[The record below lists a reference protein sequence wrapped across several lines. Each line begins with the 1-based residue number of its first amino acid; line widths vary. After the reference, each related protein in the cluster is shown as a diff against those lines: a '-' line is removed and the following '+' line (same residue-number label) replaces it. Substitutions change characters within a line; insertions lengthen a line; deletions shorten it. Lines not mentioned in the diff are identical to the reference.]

1 MDTVSGLIRRLLA
14 VLLLVGGAVVLVA
27 APASACP
34 ASNASWSQQ
43 VREADAVFTGTVSDR
58 VRQGPGIHYTV
69 QVDRS
74 YKGDVGE
81 EAMVMTPRS
90 TRACG
95 LPDLAEGSA
104 YLFFAT
110 DNGGD
115 LAISSQG
122 GTTGATDAHVARVER
137 LLGAGTSPIPPETEH
152 ATFTLVAD
160 EPMSRS
166 RLAAPGVALVLVG
179 LLGLVLV
186 LSLGRRRGPG

>member
-34 ASNASWSQQ
+34 ASNASWSRQ
-43 VREADAVFTGTVSDR
+43 VRGRRGLHQDVSR
-58 VRQGPGIHYTV
+58 PRAPGASIHYTV

-122 GTTGATDAHVARVER
+122 GYDGRDGRPRRASNGCSVPA
-137 LLGAGTSPIPPETEH
+137 PPRSRPDGH

-160 EPMSRS
+160 EAHEPQPAGRAG
-166 RLAAPGVALVLVG
+166 RRPRPRRPARPGARAQPP
-179 LLGLVLV
+179 
-186 LSLGRRRGPG
+186 GRRRGLG